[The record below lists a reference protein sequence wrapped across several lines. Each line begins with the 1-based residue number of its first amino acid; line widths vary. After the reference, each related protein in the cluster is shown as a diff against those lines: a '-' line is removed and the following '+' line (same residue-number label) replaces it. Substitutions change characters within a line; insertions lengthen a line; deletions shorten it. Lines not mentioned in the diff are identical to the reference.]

1 MAIPIPILLA
11 GSMVFFFGGK
21 KKTSRRRAESRKTCS
36 IDDEPPKGMICKSG
50 ILYPKIINE
59 SMLEL
64 DDDLTKEEIGIFDT
78 NEDDISLLDDER
90 IIQED
95 MQEGVQ
101 EDMNF
106 DDSAQRCE
114 EFFQAVYVQPV
125 DDGEVSINKIAV
137 EQTVLPA
144 MKSTLLSIRNSF
156 GDDVSADVAAPIMIE
171 AALRELVPICDWK
184 YDEDDFEFK
193 SNGSRIESSIGRDVV
208 YGLFQIAD
216 RVIDGFDSTQ
226 ESHAHAL

>member
-1 MAIPIPILLA
+1 MAITIPILLA
-11 GSMVFFFGGK
+11 GSMVFFFGK
-21 KKTSRRRAESRKTCS
+21 KKPSRRRAETRKTCS

-50 ILYPKIINE
+50 ILYPKIIDE

-78 NEDDISLLDDER
+78 NEEDISLLDDEK

-95 MQEGVQ
+95 TQEDVK

-114 EFFQAVYVQPV
+114 EFFQAIYVHPM

-144 MKSTLLSIRNSF
+144 MKSALSSIRKSF
-156 GDDVSADVAAPIMIE
+156 GDGVSADVAAPIMIE

-184 YDEDDFEFK
+184 YDEDDYEFK
-193 SNGSRIESSIGRDVV
+193 SNGSRVESSIGKDVI

-216 RVIDGFDSTQ
+216 QIIEDFNLTQ
-226 ESHAHAL
+226 ESHANAL